1 MKAAIL
7 EQPGKFRIDS
17 LAIPVCEPDE
27 LLIRSKVCGICT
39 SELDMWEGKAVGLQ
53 FPRFIGHEVGG
64 IVEAAGT
71 KVKNFQPG
79 DHVAVWAD
87 GKGYAEYLAIKGEYA
102 YKLLDETP
110 FEYALGEPIACSTNG
125 VRKADPQ
132 LNDSVA
138 IVGCGFMGLIM
149 LQILKV
155 RGVGKVIAVDS
166 RSSALTLA
174 SELGATDTINPKE
187 KDVKK
192 EIQSLTNGVGVDV
205 GIEAAGSQRT
215 LDLVTD
221 LVRMEGKLEV
231 FGFHQG
237 QPRTVNW
244 GYWNWMAFQII
255 NGHVRSPRIYVEGMN
270 IGLKLLESGKLKMDK
285 LVTNKFKLDEIN
297 DGFEAASAK
306 REGFVKGVIVL

>member
-7 EQPGKFRIDS
+7 EQPRKFVIKS
-17 LAIPVCEPDE
+17 MPIPSCEPDE
-27 LLIRSKVCGICT
+27 ILIRSAACGICT
-39 SELDMWEGKAVGLQ
+39 SELDIWEGKAVGLE
-53 FPRFIGHEVGG
+53 FPRFIGHEVSG
-64 IVEAAGT
+64 IVETVGP
-71 KVKNFQPG
+71 KVKNLKRG

-87 GKGYAEYLAIKGEYA
+87 GKGYAEYLAVKGEYA

-110 FEYALGEPIACSTNG
+110 LEYALGEPIACSTNG

-132 LNDSVA
+132 LNDNVA

-149 LQILKV
+149 LQILKA
-155 RGVGKVIAVDS
+155 RGVGKIIAIDS
-166 RSSALTLA
+166 RPSALALA
-174 SELGATDTINPKE
+174 SELGANHTLNPKHV
-187 KDVKK
+187 DVKS
-192 EIQSLTNGVGVDV
+192 EVLNLTNGIGVDL
-205 GIEAAGSQRT
+205 GIEAAGNQFT

-270 IGLKLLESGKLKMDK
+270 IGLKLMESGKLKMNK
-285 LVTNKFKLDEIN
+285 LVTHRFTLDEIN
-297 DGFEAASAK
+297 QAFEVASAK
-306 REGFVKGVIVL
+306 GEGFIKGVIML

>member
-7 EQPGKFRIDS
+7 EQPGKFVIKS
-17 LAIPVCEPDE
+17 MPIPPCEPDE
-27 LLIRSKVCGICT
+27 ILIKSKACGICT
-39 SELDMWEGKAVGLQ
+39 SELDMWDGKAVGLE

-64 IVEAAGT
+64 IVEAVGT
-71 KVKNFQPG
+71 KVKNLKRG

-149 LQILKV
+149 LQILKA
-155 RGVGKVIAVDS
+155 RGVGKIIAIDS
-166 RSSALTLA
+166 RPSVLALA
-174 SELGATDTINPKE
+174 SELGANHTLNPKHT
-187 KDVKK
+187 DVKT
-192 EIQSLTNGVGVDV
+192 EVLNLTNGIGVDLGV
-205 GIEAAGSQRT
+205 EAAGNQFT

-237 QPRTVNW
+237 QPRNVNW

-270 IGLKLLESGKLKMDK
+270 IGLNLMESGKLKMDK
-285 LVTNKFKLDEIN
+285 LVTHRFTLGEIN
-297 DGFEAASAK
+297 RGFEVASAK
-306 REGFVKGVIVL
+306 REGFIKGVITL